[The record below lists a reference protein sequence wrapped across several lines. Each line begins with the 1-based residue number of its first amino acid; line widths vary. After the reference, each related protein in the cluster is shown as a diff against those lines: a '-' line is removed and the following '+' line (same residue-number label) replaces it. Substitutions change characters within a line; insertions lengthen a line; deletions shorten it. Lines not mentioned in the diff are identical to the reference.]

1 MILRKKMP
9 ARDFRIFHR
18 YTHINIYLNTY
29 LIQLTIPLII
39 PKIVEVDVVSVLIRV
54 CH

>member
-9 ARDFRIFHR
+9 ARHFRTFHR
-18 YTHINIYLNTY
+18 YTHIDIYLNTY
-29 LIQLTIPLII
+29 LIQLTI

-54 CH
+54 CVHN